1 MYIRNLRK
9 PSPNKN
15 IYKFSSLKNRDA
27 VMCEGSLERD
37 CCYHFEYDPDVVH
50 YESQPEGFYYDFH
63 GKKRPYTPDFLAT
76 YVDGTCKYLEVKPHS
91 KTLSKTFKQE
101 FAARKEAANRRGFGL
116 VLVTDKQIRDGY
128 FLKNSELVHRYSG
141 CIAGDELAVKVHSYL
156 TSQET
161 VKISDLAVSIGES
174 VGRVFASVLR
184 LIAVGKASVDLDLA
198 KLSERTTVSVS

>member
-37 CCYHFEYDPDVVH
+37 CCYHFEYDPNVVQ
-50 YESQPEGFYYDFH
+50 YESQPEGFHYDFN
-63 GKKRPYTPDFLAT
+63 GKKRPYTPDFLVI
-76 YVDGTCKYLEVKPHS
+76 YHDGTFEYVEVKPYS

-101 FAARKEAANRRGFGL
+101 FSARKESASLRGFGL
-116 VLVTDKQIRDGY
+116 VLVTDNQIRDGY
-128 FLKNSELVHRYSG
+128 FLKNTELVQRYSG
-141 CIAGDELAVKVHSYL
+141 CIAGDELATRVYSYL
-156 TSQET
+156 NAQNKM
-161 VKISDLAVSIGES
+161 KISDLADSIGEP

-184 LIAVGKASVDLDLA
+184 LIAVGKASVDLDIA
-198 KLSERTTVSVS
+198 NLSESTTVSVR